1 MSLRKSLE
9 GGINKMKKN
18 NNYVLLIFFLIAFI
32 TFSQAVN
39 VNAQTE
45 TTEVNISHRIE
56 ETFKPETANINIE
69 VWSQKRELEDAY
81 SDTTNRM
88 NSTIEA
94 LKEFENLTY
103 TTTTFSVNQRF
114 LEENKERVKY
124 YEVSTMIKIEIDNLK
139 QLGNVIERVVAV
151 GGTNIK
157 GISYGLKNPE
167 QAKNKVIQKGIEQ
180 IKEKADIIK
189 ESLDKVSYRIMKLD
203 VNDNYSVYNYS
214 YSMLRSNTMGT
225 QESLPV
231 PNISPQDVN
240 INVNFNAKVELK

>member
-1 MSLRKSLE
+1 MSLPKLLGE
-9 GGINKMKKN
+9 GANKMRMNKK
-18 NNYVLLIFFLIAFI
+18 YVLLMVLLISVLI
-32 TFSQAVN
+32 FSQAAN
-39 VNAQTE
+39 VNAHSQ

-56 ETFKPETANINIE
+56 EAFKPEIANINIE
-69 VWSQKRELEDAY
+69 VWSQKKDLETAY

-94 LKEFENLTY
+94 LKQFDDLTY

-114 LEENKERVKY
+114 IEENKERVKY
-124 YEVSTMIKIEIDNLK
+124 YEVSTMVKIETENLK
-139 QLGNVIERVVAV
+139 QLGNIIERVVAV

-167 QAKNKVIQKGIEQ
+167 RAKNEVIKKGIEQ

-189 ESLDKVSYRIMKLD
+189 ESLDKESYRIARLD
-203 VNDNYSVYNYS
+203 VNDNYSIYNYN
-214 YSMLRSNTMGT
+214 YNMMRSDTMAV

-231 PNISPQDVN
+231 PDISPQDVN
-240 INVNFNAKVELK
+240 INVNFSVKIEVK

>member
-1 MSLRKSLE
+1 
-9 GGINKMKKN
+9 MKKN

>member
-69 VWSQKRELEDAY
+69 VWSQKRELEAAY

-124 YEVSTMIKIEIDNLK
+124 YEVSTMIKIEIENLK

-240 INVNFNAKVELK
+240 INVNFNVKVELK

>member
-157 GISYGLKNPE
+157 GISYGLK
-167 QAKNKVIQKGIEQ
+167 K
-180 IKEKADIIK
+180 
-189 ESLDKVSYRIMKLD
+189 SRTS
-203 VNDNYSVYNYS
+203 
-214 YSMLRSNTMGT
+214 
-225 QESLPV
+225 
-231 PNISPQDVN
+231 
-240 INVNFNAKVELK
+240 

>member
-167 QAKNKVIQKGIEQ
+167 EAKNKVIQKGIEQ